1 MIHIYNDIN
10 IASRISFGVHYQ
22 VKTLVEFENVDD
34 LRSYFG
40 EHRPAKWY
48 ILGAGNNTLFTHDYD
63 GVVLTPTCRGME
75 ILEDNDDYVDIR
87 VEAGADWDTLVQW
100 SVDNG
105 LWGLENLSAIPS
117 SVGAAPVQN
126 IGAYGAEAKDVIT
139 RVEYFDCRTMNILHL
154 TNEECCF
161 AYRES
166 IFKHEL
172 RGIAIIMA
180 VEMRLWREAKPNL
193 GYGDVMREV
202 EALGGVSLANIRR
215 AISAIRGRKLPDP
228 KVLGN
233 AGSFFKNPIVGRDVA
248 ARLLEEYPSMPHYDV
263 PNEPDKVK
271 LAAGWLIDQSGLKG
285 YREHGVGV
293 HEHQALVL
301 VNYGTASGY
310 DVKHFADFVIS
321 VVEHKFGVTISAE
334 VNIL

>member
-10 IASRISFGVHYQ
+10 IASRISFGVHHQ

-48 ILGAGNNTLFTHDYD
+48 VLGAGNNTLFTHDYD

-202 EALGGVSLANIRR
+202 ETLGGVSLANIRR

-263 PNEPDKVK
+263 PNEPDRVK